1 MTFVGGGFNGFDVM
15 MDGGKTGKGPTTAR
29 THTIQ
34 YNTIHLNVTIQSPPG
49 WGGAESEDVVLW
61 MASGI
66 Q

>member
-1 MTFVGGGFNGFDVM
+1 MTFVGGGFNGFDV

-29 THTIQ
+29 TQH
-34 YNTIHLNVTIQSPPG
+34 NTIHLNVTIQSPPG